1 MCAGL
6 AKWEISLPP
15 SQFCCKFKTA
25 PQNIVLKNGPQSY
38 WIRTQ
43 PNDLSLT

>member
-25 PQNIVLKNGPQSY
+25 PQNIVLKMDPNHIGLGPNLMTSV
-38 WIRTQ
+38 
-43 PNDLSLT
+43 